1 MQDGVLLANESL
13 IKANVWNHL
22 LLQNQI
28 PLHGQLFLEDCVRSI
43 FQHRKDSL
51 ELQRTL
57 IFTFCDED
65 AETASHLL
73 LHCQSVWLVW
83 IKIIDWWSVYWAIPG
98 SVDELFLNW
107 SYFSHGDMQKR
118 CGVWF
123 YIQHYLWS
131 IWKVSNDKVFN
142 NAEPQWDGC
151 FSMILHRVALWVPY
165 EYR

>member
-1 MQDGVLLANESL
+1 
-13 IKANVWNHL
+13 
-22 LLQNQI
+22 
-28 PLHGQLFLEDCVRSI
+28 
-43 FQHRKDSL
+43 
-51 ELQRTL
+51 L

-83 IKIIDWWSVYWAIPG
+83 IKIIDWWSIYWAIPG

-107 SYFSHGDMQKR
+107 SYFSDGDMQKR

-123 YIQHYLWS
+123 YIQHYIWS

-151 FSMILHRVALWVPY
+151 FSMILHRVLYGFHTNIDDHFVYMAIDL
-165 EYR
+165 ERNS